1 MKIYFLILKNVKR
14 TKFHSRKTSLYFC
27 EWNQATSMN
36 LPNTLISINNYDYNW
51 LKIQKVGL
59 FVKQRTKL

>member
-1 MKIYFLILKNVKR
+1 MSKESN
-14 TKFHSRKTSLYFC
+14 STSNST
-27 EWNQATSMN
+27 WNQATSMN